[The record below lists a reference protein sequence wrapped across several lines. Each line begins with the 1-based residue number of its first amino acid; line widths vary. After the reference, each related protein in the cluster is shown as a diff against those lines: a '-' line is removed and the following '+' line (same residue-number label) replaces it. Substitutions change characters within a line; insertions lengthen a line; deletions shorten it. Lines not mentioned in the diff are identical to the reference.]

1 MTDRVSAKISVIVPV
16 YNVENY
22 VERCIDSIL
31 DQTYKNF
38 ELIIIDDGSTDG
50 SGSIVDRYVDT
61 DPRVTV
67 IHVQNKGAAAARN
80 LGINK
85 AQGEYISFVDS
96 DDWIENT
103 FLDRL
108 SQLIEKNDADI
119 AWCGYTKVSD
129 SEKHGPDQKSEDL
142 IVENGIDAIDNLY
155 GKGYLNYVVVWN
167 KIYKSSLFEDIR
179 FVEGMIYEDEIIV
192 ADLYFKASKVVG
204 TPVSM
209 YNYRVDNEKSVM
221 SQKYSLKRLEI
232 LKALEI
238 RMSRYS
244 ERGLTK
250 YYEKDSFKYLYKI
263 LLNIVEIKKLGP
275 DKKQTVSD
283 LRKKYWGKYREALR
297 FDWTMKRK
305 IGMFFFGLFPKAY
318 LLRYKKN

>member
-1 MTDRVSAKISVIVPV
+1 MSAKISVIVPV

-38 ELIIIDDGSTDG
+38 ELIIIDD
-50 SGSIVDRYVDT
+50 
-61 DPRVTV
+61 VTV
-67 IHVQNKGAAAARN
+67 IHVQNKGAAGARN
-80 LGINK
+80 LGLNK

-167 KIYKSSLFEDIR
+167 KIYKSWL
-179 FVEGMIYEDEIIV
+179 
-192 ADLYFKASKVVG
+192 
-204 TPVSM
+204 
-209 YNYRVDNEKSVM
+209 
-221 SQKYSLKRLEI
+221 
-232 LKALEI
+232 
-238 RMSRYS
+238 
-244 ERGLTK
+244 
-250 YYEKDSFKYLYKI
+250 
-263 LLNIVEIKKLGP
+263 
-275 DKKQTVSD
+275 
-283 LRKKYWGKYREALR
+283 
-297 FDWTMKRK
+297 
-305 IGMFFFGLFPKAY
+305 
-318 LLRYKKN
+318 